1 MNPFV
6 WLILAIASEVIGTTA
21 LRQSAGF
28 TRLVPSVLVVAGY
41 AASFYLLSLT
51 LKHIPLGVTYAIWSG
66 LGTVAIV
73 LTSALMLR
81 ETVSLTSIL
90 GIGLIIAGVVVL
102 NMFGSTAH

>member
-6 WLILAIASEVIGTTA
+6 WLILAIASEVIGTLA

-28 TRLVPSVLVVAGY
+28 TRLGPSLLVVAGY
-41 AASFYLLSLT
+41 ATSFYLLSFT
-51 LKHIPLGVTYAIWSG
+51 LKQIPLGVTYAIWSG

-81 ETVSLTSIL
+81 ETVSLTSIF
-90 GIGLIIAGVVVL
+90 GIGLIITGVVVL
-102 NMFGSTAH
+102 NMFGNTVH